1 METSQDTALTDQL
14 TNERSLIL
22 SSRSHLNIQLIAIKP
37 RRLLLGLIFSLLS
50 DQICVTKNILLEKSV
65 VFKTAY

>member
-22 SSRSHLNIQLIAIKP
+22 SSRSHLNIQLIVIKP
-37 RRLLLGLIFSLLS
+37 KRLLLGLIFSLLS
-50 DQICVTKNILLEKSV
+50 DQDCVTKNISLEKSV